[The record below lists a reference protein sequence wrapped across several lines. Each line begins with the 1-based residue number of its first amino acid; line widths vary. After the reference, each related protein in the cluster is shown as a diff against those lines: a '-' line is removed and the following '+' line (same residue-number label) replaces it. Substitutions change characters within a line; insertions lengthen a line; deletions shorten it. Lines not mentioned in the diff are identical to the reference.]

1 MKATLFLENLNK
13 YWVTPIIAIIG
24 GILALYF
31 TIIKDKMEADAQR
44 IENVALKI
52 ESDLKQRE
60 FNNNLKIQMY
70 SEVKDAITKNDEKLQ
85 NAVLLLVN
93 EMLADDSL
101 FREQLITILLASPNV
116 NESVRRKQQD
126 IQSKVEQFNN
136 EERQISAND
145 FIIDVFYTEDMINE
159 SKPRANKIVRLLN
172 HELGNN
178 YKVRLRILPMNI
190 NAKSGYR
197 ITANEI
203 RYEDEETKLANK
215 IHKLIM
221 DNNIFER
228 EQPRMK
234 KIRPIKKTPNYLS
247 IFVRNM

>member
-101 FREQLITILLASPNV
+101 FREQLITILLTSPNV
-116 NESVRRKQQD
+116 KESVRRNQQE

-221 DNNIFER
+221 DNNIFEL